1 MAVKETEAAHRL
13 EEEQGL
19 KETWDSK
26 NKTGNPKSPGHNQHS
41 QDTFTIS

>member
-26 NKTGNPKSPGHNQHS
+26 NKTRNPKSPGHTQHS
-41 QDTFTIS
+41 QDTFTVS